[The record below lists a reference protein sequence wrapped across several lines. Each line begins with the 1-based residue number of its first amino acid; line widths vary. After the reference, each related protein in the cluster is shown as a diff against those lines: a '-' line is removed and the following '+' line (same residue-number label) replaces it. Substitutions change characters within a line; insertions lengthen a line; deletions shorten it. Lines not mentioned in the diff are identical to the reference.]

1 MVACFEVEQGRSR
14 ILEASWIV
22 QNDQDSSAVAGHYA
36 RHQTWRKIGAHLKAA
51 LSGGSPSLLSRI
63 PQGGITPDAHG
74 NSGIRGV
81 LSGTHALLSP
91 AGGHECLAYSL
102 ELRMFWQGQELLMYR
117 DAVTS
122 GLRVSVPTGQEL
134 RIPAGRLRFSTVA
147 PEIVDVDNLEL
158 EAYLDIVDPMRST
171 MPGGSPIR
179 FNVVREEV
187 LFAGDTV
194 DVTGDFYLRANS
206 SEFPSYRESPS
217 TYLRCRGIAQLGRVG

>member
-1 MVACFEVEQGRSR
+1 MVACFELEDGRSR
-14 ILEASWIV
+14 ILDASWIA
-22 QNDQDSSAVAGHYA
+22 QSDPGDEASAGHFP

-51 LSGGSPSLLSRI
+51 LSGSSPSLLSRI
-63 PQGGITPDAHG
+63 PQGGITPEAQG

-81 LSGTHALLSP
+81 LAGTHALLSP

-117 DAVTS
+117 DAVTC
-122 GLRVSVPTGQEL
+122 GLRVSLPNGQEL
-134 RIPAGRLRFSTVA
+134 RVPAGRLRFSTVA

-158 EAYLDIVDPMRST
+158 EAYLDIVDPMRNIMS
-171 MPGGSPIR
+171 GGSPIR
-179 FNVVREEV
+179 FNIVREEV

-206 SEFPSYRESPS
+206 SEFPSYREAPS
-217 TYLRCRGIAQLGRVG
+217 TYLRCRGIVHLGRVG